1 MSNRTSHAGSSESV
15 DPAVTLATELKNV
28 QQHIARLNR
37 RIEQQVK
44 HLEGLADYPDLAK
57 RAGDI
62 VAKDSEELR
71 LALIQLEDMK
81 RQTQAKDEKNSS
93 AHMA

>member
-1 MSNRTSHAGSSESV
+1 MSNRASRADTLESAN
-15 DPAVTLATELKNV
+15 PAVTLAAELKNV
-28 QQHIARLNR
+28 QQHIARLKR
-37 RIEQQVK
+37 RTEQQVK

-81 RQTQAKDEKNSS
+81 RQLQARDAKNTS